1 MATVASGPTGHWLW
15 GNLTDLRH
23 DMLGFLLRC
32 AREYGDVVPMR
43 FADRR
48 ALLLSHPKA
57 IEYVLVTENRR
68 FQKHFA
74 VQLLRP
80 LLGNGLLNNE
90 GASWLSQRRLCQ
102 PAFHRER
109 IEGYAASM
117 VSLAE
122 QLLREWRSQPQRDVH
137 DDMMRLTLGIATK
150 TLMDVD
156 AGDEALTVSEAADV
170 IMEDFTH
177 RFQSA
182 VRLPYWVPTARN
194 RRVIAAIRQ
203 LDGLIRSMITSRR
216 ASRADHGDLLSTLI
230 HIRDVDDG
238 HAMTDRQLRDEIMT
252 MFLAGHETTAVT
264 LTWTWYLLGQHPAIE
279 EKLRQQIV
287 SVLNGRLPTSS
298 DVPNL
303 AYCEYVIREALRL
316 YPPAYLIGRRALEP
330 MEFGDL
336 QIPSGINVLM
346 SQWVV
351 HHDERWFA
359 EPDAFRPDRWA
370 EPGISQ
376 LPKYAYFPFG
386 GGPRSCIGN
395 QFAMFEMVLIL
406 ATLVPPF
413 RIQLDSMKRIRP
425 RPAVTLRPSETIQA
439 TMHARP

>member
-1 MATVASGPTGHWLW
+1 
-15 GNLTDLRH
+15 
-23 DMLGFLLRC
+23 
-32 AREYGDVVPMR
+32 
-43 FADRR
+43 
-48 ALLLSHPKA
+48 
-57 IEYVLVTENRR
+57 
-68 FQKHFA
+68 
-74 VQLLRP
+74 
-80 LLGNGLLNNE
+80 
-90 GASWLSQRRLCQ
+90 
-102 PAFHRER
+102 
-109 IEGYAASM
+109 
-117 VSLAE
+117 
-122 QLLREWRSQPQRDVH
+122 
-137 DDMMRLTLGIATK
+137 MMRLTLGIATK
-150 TLMDVD
+150 TLMDVE

-182 VRLPYWVPTARN
+182 VRWPYWVPTTRN
-194 RRVIAAIRQ
+194 RRVNAAIRR
-203 LDGLIRSMITSRR
+203 LDRLIRSMITSRR
-216 ASRADHGDLLSTLI
+216 ASRADHGDLLSTLV

-287 SVLNGRLPTSS
+287 SVLNGRLPTSG

-303 AYCEYVIREALRL
+303 TYCEYVIREALRL

-346 SQWVV
+346 SQCVV

-359 EPDAFRPDRWA
+359 KPDEFRPDRWA

-413 RIQLDSMKRIRP
+413 RIRLDQMKPILP
-425 RPAVTLRPSETIQA
+425 RPAVTLRPSEPIHA
-439 TMHARP
+439 TMHVSAQRATP